1 MLQWRDHIILGL
13 KDLINIM
20 VESPCTSVCDI
31 NPENGLCKGCR
42 RTKEEI
48 FGWLRYS
55 DADKKQVLL
64 TINRRKIE
72 NT

>member
-1 MLQWRDHIILGL
+1 MI
-13 KDLINIM
+13 
-20 VESPCTSVCDI
+20 ESPCTSVCEID
-31 NPENGLCKGCR
+31 PKSGLCKGCS

-55 DADKKQVLL
+55 DTDKKQVLL